1 MRIAR
6 WSHETTVGEGFVI
19 DDRVV
24 AFPDGSTVADIL
36 AGGLDAARAALA
48 RVHDDAGTP
57 LSDVRLLAPLM
68 PASVRDFVAFEEHV
82 EGVSAGVE
90 GKSHVADEWY
100 EAPTFYFTNPHTILG
115 PGDVLRPPVTERLD
129 FELEVAVVVGGPST
143 GSGTGGPGSATG
155 ETAAPGSATGAA
167 GSATGAA
174 GSATGWSNLTP
185 EGAASVIFGYT
196 IMNDWSARDLQ
207 GREMKVR
214 LGPAKGKDFGTAL
227 GPWIVTADELEP
239 FLDVDGFL
247 AIRAEVY
254 VNGELIGEDLV
265 SNAGW
270 PFPEFVAYASRN
282 ARVVPGDVLGSGTV
296 GNGGC
301 LGELWGRNGGLVPP
315 PLREGD
321 EVRMVVEGIGELV
334 GTVGAAVPAPEVP
347 PARPRPRVRR
357 REEP

>member
-6 WSHETTVGEGFVI
+6 WSHETTVGEGFVV

-36 AGGLDAARAALA
+36 AGGLDAARAAFA
-48 RVHDDAGTP
+48 RVHDDVGTP
-57 LSDVRLLAPLM
+57 LSDVRLLAPLV

-115 PGDVLRPPVTERLD
+115 PGDVLHPPVTQRLD
-129 FELEVAVVVGGPST
+129 FELEVAVVIGGTRDVG
-143 GSGTGGPGSATG
+143 
-155 ETAAPGSATGAA
+155 E
-167 GSATGAA
+167 
-174 GSATGWSNLTP
+174 SNLTP
-185 EGAASVIFGYT
+185 EDAASVVFGYT
-196 IMNDWSARDLQ
+196 IMHDWSARDLQ

-239 FLDVDGFL
+239 YLDADGFL

-282 ARVVPGDVLGSGTV
+282 SRVVPGDVLGSGTV

-315 PLREGD
+315 PLQEGD

-334 GTVGAAVPAPEVP
+334 GTVGAAVPAPDVP
-347 PARPRPRVRR
+347 PARPRPRLRR
-357 REEP
+357 REEQ